1 MTLKEQPPSEPIKIV
16 NSVVQ
21 PAETS
26 LCDICDIVDTT
37 ANIDDAIAQVTSQ
50 AVPTTASDQQEI
62 FDQILVHQILAS
74 YPEKSWSD
82 ILPELQQLNLAP
94 LTLEAIAA
102 NIEAPVALELLLEQL
117 NHENAVALLA
127 RCYIIAELDCVI
139 TEREHNIMTA
149 IASKFNIDLKIL
161 ENAVNAELTKNAP
174 D

>member
-1 MTLKEQPPSEPIKIV
+1 MTFKKQPPSEPIKIV
-16 NSVVQ
+16 SSVIQ

-26 LCDICDIVDTT
+26 LCDIVDAT

-102 NIEAPVALELLLEQL
+102 NIEAPVALDLLLEQL

>member
-26 LCDICDIVDTT
+26 LCDIVDTT

-139 TEREHNIMTA
+139 TEREYNIMTA